1 MAGLVRLPATG
12 HVQVGTDEELT
23 ASLIADNRILLAVT
37 PTRPITE
44 WSVPG
49 VEA

>member
-1 MAGLVRLPATG
+1 M
-12 HVQVGTDEELT
+12 QVAADEEFA

-37 PTRPITE
+37 PADPPTE
-44 WSVPG
+44 GSVTG